1 MLLTVPGHHYF
12 ARRVKKFL
20 EISFILACWVVIFC
34 VRVFSFFNAC
44 WCLLAPELTISVF
57 VRMSASGSS
66 DSMVIFRFANCH
78 LPFCQ
83 FAVAVTVGLRQAHA
97 GDPME
102 SNAGRLGQGLLGCHF
117 SRGVPG
123 VPG

>member
-1 MLLTVPGHHYF
+1 MTNERPKRMALIASQGTLDWAYPP
-12 ARRVKKFL
+12 
-20 EISFILACWVVIFC
+20 FILASTAVAMEMEVA
-34 VRVFSFFNAC
+34 VFFTFY
-44 WCLLAPELTISVF
+44 ELTISVF